1 MNVRHILIAAIV
13 CLVSP
18 TTLIAQEGWYFG
30 MEIGPAI
37 APGMRID
44 ESDNDWSTQC
54 DLINNPEQVEVGE
67 GSCVNAPPPGAWYN
81 DIEGASGAMGGLTV
95 GYTFK
100 HIRIEGESSF
110 RTVNY
115 GGSVP
120 MVIGDVTTQEK
131 ENNELEVAEGGV
143 GDVYTFRL
151 GANAL
156 FHRGPFYAGGGVGI
170 VAVGLDRHSRW
181 KRNDDPA
188 QIATF
193 DDPIMKARLRARHR
207 SPTKDFKTPGR
218 LPAYCWLRSCAKRT
232 GGDRIENTMD
242 ETVEVRRWRTL
253 YTATQPRIE
262 RRARVRRALPDH
274 HERLVSGWP
283 DAHDEIPT
291 LILGILPCQALSIIP

>member
-1 MNVRHILIAAIV
+1 MNVRYILIAAIV

-120 MVIGDVTTQEK
+120 MIIGDVTTQEK

-193 DDPIMKARLRARHR
+193 DDPIMKARIAGTTSISNQRLQDALVGYQLIAGYDHALNEQVAIGLKIRW
-207 SPTKDFKTPGR
+207 TKLSKFEDGAHFTQ
-218 LPAYCWLRSCAKRT
+218 LRSHESSVGRGFDVRYRT
-232 GGDRIENTMD
+232 TTNDLSAVGLTLTMKY
-242 ETVEVRRWRTL
+242 L
-253 YTATQPRIE
+253 
-262 RRARVRRALPDH
+262 L
-274 HERLVSGWP
+274 
-283 DAHDEIPT
+283 
-291 LILGILPCQALSIIP
+291 